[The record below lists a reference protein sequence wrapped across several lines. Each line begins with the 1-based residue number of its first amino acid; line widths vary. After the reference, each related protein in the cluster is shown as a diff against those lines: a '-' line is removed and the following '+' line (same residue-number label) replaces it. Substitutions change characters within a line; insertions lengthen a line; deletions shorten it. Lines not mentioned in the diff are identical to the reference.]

1 MHIQL
6 ARIYLA
12 ELTKDRIQDGDS
24 KCQLTRFIWKKQQPK
39 KKTTNLREKL
49 NYMHLHVPI

>member
-39 KKTTNLREKL
+39 KNKTNLREKL